1 MKGIH
6 LRIYTYE
13 NTRHQGKLLYEWLL
27 HKAMELGIPG
37 GSVFR
42 AMAGYGRHG
51 VLHEEHFFELAGTE
65 PVLVEFI
72 MRPEQA
78 DALLDL
84 LRREKVQAFYARI
97 EAEFGIISADSG
109 SPR

>member
-13 NTRHQGKLLYEWLL
+13 NSRHAGKPLYEWLL
-27 HKAMELGIPG
+27 EAAKAQGIPG

-51 VLHEEHFFELAGTE
+51 VLHEERFFELAGSE

-72 MRPEQA
+72 TAPEQA
-78 DALLDL
+78 DALLEHL
-84 LRREKVQAFYARI
+84 QQEGVQAFYARI
-97 EAEFGIISADSG
+97 EADFGVIA
-109 SPR
+109 PA